1 MTKLR
6 FGGMSFGGKYPH
18 VTIFGKTHKLR
29 FGRSKKEKAYGFTV
43 KKKNKID
50 FFLKYFYFLFPLYDL
65 FVYFVLNPPKQ
76 VTETVK
82 PVSDVII
89 KHSPKIEGL
98 YIPSWIYILILI
110 LYTFALYYGM
120 YLMMF
125 KGVRKWHG
133 TEHKVISAAEN
144 NDLKNVKSYNPIHE
158 RCGGTILPTFIFGYI
173 LFLIFYAI
181 TGIPYGE
188 MTLVTI
194 LVFLNIKFFH
204 KYDKFG
210 IWFGKKFQKY
220 VSISEPDDWQLKLG
234 TEGMKELVRAEQ
246 NKEFKEENK
255 IFDDT
260 EVKIIQKKTLK
271 RYIPVTIEVCLAIII
286 VTGTLFAPPVPES
299 DYITDKYVNFNGL
312 PGETKTDYI
321 LTQVNATSETLE
333 VGRIKVW
340 GIFFVENQTFNETIY
355 DKLNLYVSIN
365 NKTNIYINETEHP
378 EKPKYWEMNI
388 KDYTFLP
395 LKEISRVNFTFVFK
409 LPEGNYNETVLFN
422 YTPVIRFTSF
432 V

>member
-1 MTKLR
+1 MTKLK
-6 FGGMSFGGKYPH
+6 FGGFSFGGKYPH
-18 VTIFGKTHKLR
+18 VTVFGKKHKLR
-29 FGRSKKEKAYGFTV
+29 FGRSKKKKGYIYEVLEKR
-43 KKKNKID
+43 KID
-50 FFLKYFYFLFPLYDL
+50 FFMKYFYFLFPLYDL

-82 PVSDVII
+82 PVSDTIANVL
-89 KHSPKIEGL
+89 PDTGL
-98 YIPSWIYILILI
+98 YISSWIYILIMI
-110 LYTFALYYGM
+110 FYTFTLYYLL

-133 TEHKVISAAEN
+133 TEHKIISAAEN
-144 NDLKNVKSYNPIHE
+144 NDLKNVKTYNPIHE
-158 RCGGTILPTFIFGYI
+158 RCGGTILPTFIFGYV
-173 LFLIFYAI
+173 LFLVFYAI

-194 LVFLNIKFFH
+194 LVFLNVKFFH

-234 TEGMKELVRAEQ
+234 TEGMKELVKAEQ
-246 NKEFKEENK
+246 NKSFKKFEKIYGNK
-255 IFDDT
+255 
-260 EVKIIQKKTLK
+260 EIQIKYK
-271 RYIPVTIEVCLAIII
+271 RTIKQYIPTIII
-286 VTGTLFAPPVPES
+286 TGMFFIIVFGTLFAPPVPES

-340 GIFFVENQTFNETIY
+340 GVFFVENQTFNETIY

-365 NKTNIYINETEHP
+365 NETNVFINETEHP

-388 KDYTFLP
+388 DNYSFLP
-395 LKEISRVNFTFVFK
+395 IKQISQVNFTFEFE